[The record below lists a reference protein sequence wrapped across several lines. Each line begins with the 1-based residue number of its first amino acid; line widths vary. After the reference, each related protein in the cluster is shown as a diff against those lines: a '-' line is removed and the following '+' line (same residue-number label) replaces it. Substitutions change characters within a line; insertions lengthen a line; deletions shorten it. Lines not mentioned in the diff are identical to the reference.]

1 VVCSR
6 EAALLGDCLSALR
19 AQDVP
24 LVPCVVLD
32 GAKEAEAEPWRA
44 RFPEAWVI
52 ARPRQSG
59 FGPCA
64 RVGLER
70 ARALGAEWAL
80 LLNDDVR
87 LEPGALARLLEVA
100 RADSRCGAVAP
111 VLLDERGAVNSFGLE
126 VNLLGQARDRARGRT
141 LEEVLRLAP
150 VAIAASGAAL
160 LVRVA
165 ALEAASLDAA
175 YRYYY
180 EDVDLG
186 LALLDAGWTVRL
198 VPEARAV
205 HLESQTIGAG
215 SARQAHY
222 LARNQ
227 VRFLLR
233 TFPARHLVWTLPLSL
248 ARLALRPAEHVARG
262 QWAHALACAVAPGA
276 LVARLPSRRPMRKR
290 TFRRVVPRLRWD

>member
-1 VVCSR
+1 MVCSHQQT
-6 EAALLGDCLSALR
+6 LLGDCLEALR
-19 AQDVP
+19 AQGVP
-24 LVPCVVLD
+24 HVPCVVLD
-32 GAKEAEAEPWRA
+32 GAHEGEAEAWRA

-52 ARPRQSG
+52 ARPRRSG

-111 VLLDERGAVNSFGLE
+111 VLVDEQGVVNSFGLE

-141 LEEVLRLAP
+141 LEEVRRLAP

-165 ALEAASLDAA
+165 ALTADAFDAA

-186 LALLDAGWTVRL
+186 LALRDAGWTVRL
-198 VPEARAV
+198 VPGARAV
-205 HLESQTIGAG
+205 HLESQTLGAG

-227 VRFLLR
+227 VRFLIR

-248 ARLALRPAEHVARG
+248 ARLALRPAGHVARG
-262 QWAHALACAVAPGA
+262 QVSQALACAAAPAA
-276 LVARLPSRRPMRKR
+276 LVVRLPRRRPMGKR
-290 TFRRVVPRLRWD
+290 TWRQVVPRLRWD

>member
-1 VVCSR
+1 MVCSR
-6 EAALLGDCLSALR
+6 QQTLLGDCLEALR

-24 LVPCVVLD
+24 HVPCVVLD
-32 GAKEAEAEPWRA
+32 GAREGEAEAWRA
-44 RFPEAWVI
+44 RSPEAWVI
-52 ARPRQSG
+52 ARPRRSG

-100 RADSRCGAVAP
+100 RGDPRCGAAAP
-111 VLLDERGAVNSFGLE
+111 VLLDEQGSVTSFGLE
-126 VNLLGQARDRARGRT
+126 VNLLGQARDRARGRS
-141 LEEVLRLAP
+141 LEEVRRLAP
-150 VAIAASGAAL
+150 TAIAASGAAL

-165 ALEAASLDAA
+165 ALEDASFDAT

-198 VPEARAV
+198 VPGARAV

-233 TFPARHLVWTLPLSL
+233 TFPARHLVWTLSLSL
-248 ARLALRPAEHVARG
+248 ARMALRPTEHALRG
-262 QWAHALACAVAPGA
+262 QWSQAFACAVAPGA
-276 LVARLPSRRPMRKR
+276 LLARLPRRRPMRKR
-290 TFRRVVPRLRWD
+290 TFRRIVPRLRWD